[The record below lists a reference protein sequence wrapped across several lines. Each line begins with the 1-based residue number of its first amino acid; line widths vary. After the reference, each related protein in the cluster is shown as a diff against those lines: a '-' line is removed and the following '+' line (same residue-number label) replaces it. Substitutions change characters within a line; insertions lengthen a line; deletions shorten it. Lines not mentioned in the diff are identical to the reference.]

1 MVELAALQRA
11 LGLTGRYRLD
21 RLLGEGGMGAVY
33 GGVQLSLD
41 RPVAIKTM
49 RRTRDWS
56 EELEERFLAES
67 RLAARVSHPNV
78 VRVIESG
85 RGEGGLFIVYELV
98 AGQTLRERLAV
109 GREPPDAARWMAQ
122 AARGLD
128 AIHGAG
134 IVHRDLKPENML
146 ITPEG
151 QLRLTDLG
159 IAKDLERRSRTSPDT
174 ILGTPGYMAPEQLL
188 GGEIGPWTD
197 IYSLG
202 IVAFELATGKAPFEG
217 RTVEEILRAQARETA
232 PHPSSVAAGLD
243 TRWDELLGRCL
254 ARDPGARF
262 ESAEELAKAL
272 EELAGSPVTRPA
284 GSPRTGAAQTRRAE
298 APAPGVTR
306 VEDRARRTALA
317 SSPATQAARAP
328 SARRH
333 WAVAAAL
340 LIAGI
345 AAWLAGPWR
354 GTRVE
359 QPRPPVTTDS
369 VEVSTRLRSF
379 PEVLQRLREDM
390 AGRTQLSA
398 APLRPWARNRRG
410 PPGELAYEL
419 LLVAPEQ
426 LERAAIRVER
436 SVSGAGAPAQSWEL
450 VVGSETTDEAARL
463 PVSLGP
469 SEQLARRPVAV
480 TALATGVLLLRLIP
494 TESLT
499 TAGSPPGLTLE
510 LARKPGFSDWLSRLA
525 PPAPYE
531 RCGETMPEL
540 ERTKDTFTSGLLGDA
555 SLRMRELG
563 AKTPQC
569 AAVWRALSHLQFR
582 VAEGQS
588 RFVDGQIRT
597 LALGI
602 FSGGSGELQE
612 PLSEL
617 WQESRR
623 ALNRALAL
631 EPAWSRLWRDA
642 AARLDLSGNPEAEL
656 DAWRMAVVAE
666 PENSDALRDF
676 AEHWTERLKPV
687 LWSESSKGDALDA
700 LTLARRSLQFERA
713 LGSNGRVD
721 LAGLACAE
729 LEHGLGL
736 SEAAREHASEALRA
750 NPRLTAARALAAKL
764 AIGGAPRR

>member
-56 EELEERFLAES
+56 EELEERFLAEA

-232 PHPSSVAAGLD
+232 PHPSSVADGLD
-243 TRWDELLGRCL
+243 PRWDGLLGRCL
-254 ARDPGARF
+254 ARDPAARF
-262 ESAEELAKAL
+262 GSIEELAKAL
-272 EELAGSPVTRPA
+272 EELVGSPMARPV
-284 GSPRTGAAQTRRAE
+284 GSPRARAAATRRVEAPGAA
-298 APAPGVTR
+298 R
-306 VEDRARRTALA
+306 VDPNAHRTARA

-328 SARRH
+328 SARWR
-333 WAVAAAL
+333 WAAVATL
-340 LIAGI
+340 LIAGT
-345 AAWLAGPWR
+345 ATWLAGPWR
-354 GTRVE
+354 VTRVE
-359 QPRPPVTTDS
+359 QSRSPNISDS
-369 VEVSTRLRSF
+369 AEFSTRLRSF
-379 PEVLQRLREDM
+379 PEVLRRIREDM
-390 AGRTQLSA
+390 ATRTQLSA
-398 APLRPWARNRRG
+398 APLRPWARSHRG

-419 LLVAPEQ
+419 LMIAPKW
-426 LERAAIRVER
+426 LERASIRVER
-436 SVSGAGAPAQSWEL
+436 SVSGAGSPARSWEL
-450 VVGSETTDEAARL
+450 VVESGPTDKATRL
-463 PVSLGP
+463 PVWLGA
-469 SEQLARRPVAV
+469 SEQLTRRAVPVS
-480 TALATGVLLLRLIP
+480 ALATGVTLLRLTP
-494 TESLT
+494 RDSRAAES
-499 TAGSPPGLTLE
+499 SPPGLTLE
-510 LARKPGFSDWLSRLA
+510 LARKPGYAVWLSQLA
-525 PPAPYE
+525 PSDPYG
-531 RCGETMPEL
+531 RCGETMAEL
-540 ERTKDTFTSGLLGDA
+540 AQTKDSFASGLLGDA
-555 SLRMRELG
+555 SQRLREL
-563 AKTPQC
+563 AKRTPEC
-569 AAVWRALSHLQFR
+569 AAVWRAMSHLQFR
-582 VAEGQS
+582 VAEGQP

-597 LALGI
+597 LALGV
-602 FSGGSGELQE
+602 FSGGSTELSQ
-612 PLSEL
+612 PLPQL

-631 EPAWSRLWRDA
+631 APSWARLWRDA
-642 AARLDLSGNPEAEL
+642 AARLAVSGNPEAEL

-666 PENSDALRDF
+666 PDNSDALRDF

-687 LWSESSKGDALDA
+687 LWSEASKGDGRDA
-700 LTLARRSLQFERA
+700 LTVARRALEFERA
-713 LGSNGRVD
+713 LGSKGRVD
-721 LAGLACAE
+721 LTGLACAE

-736 SEAAREHASEALRA
+736 LAAAREHAGEALRA
-750 NPRLTAARALAAKL
+750 NPQLAAARALVAKL
-764 AIGGAPRR
+764 STGSNARR